1 MQWLTGFGRET
12 QKGINM
18 LPPFQIRKI
27 LFPTDF
33 SNSSELAAKHVSGLA
48 QATHAEVW
56 LLHVVPWLAAWH
68 GASEPYFDLL
78 GNEVGGKL
86 HESQVAAE
94 EAALKLLTR
103 FQKQNFDEI
112 GAHISVRPGGVAE
125 SIVEYAS
132 EIDADLIMMSTRG
145 WGPVRR
151 FLIGSAAAKVLH
163 DTSCSVWIT
172 PHIREL
178 GPFRP
183 YRRVLCANDS
193 RVLSPQLTLRS
204 AEVASLF
211 NSRLSIVS
219 AIPRPAVSS
228 PAPSKSASVQ
238 AIKRETITAIKGF
251 LTESHITASVH
262 VVEGTEG
269 EVIRHV
275 AIIEEADLIVIGHG
289 HLDEPMGH
297 LRTRAYEIIWNAP
310 CPVLILSS
318 DLLRS

>member
-1 MQWLTGFGRET
+1 
-12 QKGINM
+12 M
-18 LPPFQIRKI
+18 LPSFRIRKI
-27 LFPTDF
+27 LFPVDF
-33 SNSSELAAKHVSGLA
+33 SKSSELTANHVAGLA
-48 QATHAEVW
+48 EATQAEIW

-78 GNEVGGKL
+78 GSDVSGVLN
-86 HESQVAAE
+86 ESQAAAE
-94 EAALKLLTR
+94 EAGLKLLGR
-103 FQKQNFDEI
+103 FQKQYFDQA
-112 GAHISVRPGGVAE
+112 GSHICVRPGGVAE
-125 SIVEYAS
+125 SIVEYAK

-178 GPFRP
+178 EPFRP
-183 YRRVLCANDS
+183 YRRVVCATDS
-193 RVLSPQLTLRS
+193 RALSPQLSIRS
-204 AEVASLF
+204 AEVARLF
-211 NSRLSIVS
+211 DSRLSIVS
-219 AIPRPAVSS
+219 AIPRPAGSS
-228 PAPSKSASVQ
+228 LPYPQRPSVQ
-238 AIKRETITAIKGF
+238 AIKRETIAAIKDF
-251 LTESHITASVH
+251 LAESHITGSVH

-269 EVIRHV
+269 EVIRQV

-289 HLDEPMGH
+289 HLEEPMGH